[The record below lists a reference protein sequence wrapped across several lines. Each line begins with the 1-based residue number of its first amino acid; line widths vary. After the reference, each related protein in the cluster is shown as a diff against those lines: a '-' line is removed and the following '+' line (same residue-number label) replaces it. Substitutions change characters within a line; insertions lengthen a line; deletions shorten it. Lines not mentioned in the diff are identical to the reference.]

1 MKNIKSSNS
10 GDQPSVLSFTLAQSS
25 SVQREA
31 HQKLAGFAKVLAG
44 GRVVGINNQKTF
56 ADRMISD
63 GVSKYRPKVG
73 HGEIPI
79 EQVILESVAT
89 NLEAGL
95 KLLDK
100 QELALARM
108 GGRLSEM
115 ALCLNR
121 SRQDISLQESA
132 QVDFSKARANFRSL
146 AKETFDHTALF
157 SSGPSE
163 PIRVAVP
170 ARRHWEEY
178 SIDRCD
184 LKKPGFIA
192 IDSGKVSAHTEG
204 VFLDPKTFN
213 RVFLEWRFLCTNN
226 RMQWFL
232 IRDQWKSVLRTL
244 KHFLGGRRW
253 IAPPFPDDP
262 DGAPPRNPHILN

>member
-132 QVDFSKARANFRSL
+132 QVDF
-146 AKETFDHTALF
+146 
-157 SSGPSE
+157 E

-262 DGAPPRNPHILN
+262 DGAPPRNPHIFN